1 MDYHIHGQFI
11 LISFICTIVSIIL
24 LLKNVYSINTL
35 TRGLEK
41 NIEEKQDLIDKIT
54 KLCVATPIKLYIAQI
69 LIPLIITP
77 IILLSIGAETI
88 VVFKISLVFILFL
101 SLSATITYVFSQSE
115 FKKIII
121 DLYEAYPENINKIKE
136 FNPKLKI
143 KAKILLELMP
153 LIIVSLLFTSLLAY
167 TINSRDTGD
176 IYYKVYN
183 EQLRNIFDESKKYSL
198 EEIISKLNQF
208 SKDDY
213 ELEKFIIKEDG
224 TYITINNSKLSE
236 FFIKYSLNNQEKNRT
251 YDYYCIDREG
261 TYIKINDNNGNKYLV
276 GVMYSTNSADF
287 LIALSIS
294 FAVLLFLIFI
304 TLIYIATSL
313 SKDIELIT
321 RGLKTI
327 INKKD
332 LKHKLIPTANDETRR
347 INRSF

>member
-35 TRGLEK
+35 TRWLEK

-143 KAKILLELMP
+143 KAKIME
-153 LIIVSLLFTSLLAY
+153 
-167 TINSRDTGD
+167 R
-176 IYYKVYN
+176 
-183 EQLRNIFDESKKYSL
+183 
-198 EEIISKLNQF
+198 
-208 SKDDY
+208 
-213 ELEKFIIKEDG
+213 
-224 TYITINNSKLSE
+224 
-236 FFIKYSLNNQEKNRT
+236 
-251 YDYYCIDREG
+251 
-261 TYIKINDNNGNKYLV
+261 
-276 GVMYSTNSADF
+276 
-287 LIALSIS
+287 
-294 FAVLLFLIFI
+294 
-304 TLIYIATSL
+304 
-313 SKDIELIT
+313 
-321 RGLKTI
+321 
-327 INKKD
+327 
-332 LKHKLIPTANDETRR
+332 HKRR
-347 INRSF
+347 